1 MEPSATLQ
9 PVRLASGLWFPCA
22 GAACLAIVALDSKQT
37 PGRWEALRAGAFG
50 AAVDAPNLHDAAMGI
65 RRETVAELSRF
76 YGCGSEAPLPAC
88 RQVIYSSLFGSLFGY
103 PFRSTL

>member
-22 GAACLAIVALDSKQT
+22 WVAGAACGSIVALDSEQT

-50 AAVDAPNLHDAAMGI
+50 AAVDAPNLHDAAMGV
-65 RRETVAELSRF
+65 RGETVAEQSRF
-76 YGCGSEAPLPAC
+76 YGCGSETPLPAC
-88 RQVIYSSLFGSLFGY
+88 RQVIYSPLSSSLS
-103 PFRSTL
+103 R